1 MNHHRVIQVLNQ
13 LLPTIKEAG
22 SPKPVMLK
30 YAQDNNL
37 SPAQLEKMG
46 QVFNTA
52 KTLTFL
58 DRSPDRGA
66 SFDLLD
72 VPELVSEYSQWEP
85 QAKAASAPVPEHN
98 PLRFPGMKPMTR
110 LLDEDLEKA
119 ASDKQIEELSQ
130 WEKQARRKALD
141 RIQLELEDAEE
152 EWTQKQAQAR
162 KWARQQDALAD
173 IDPQDAALDLV
184 FNLGERLGKTAC
196 RWVWDLDPDVTQEQ
210 ANEKRAWDTGVA
222 QDRVRLEALD
232 RAVELIEGAQRV
244 AELRKSAMFLG
255 RSPRPPQDE
264 EVEAEW
270 VDNEGLSADD
280 FVNVDRGEWYTP
292 KGERF
297 RPDYEASYTT
307 SEKPKPGERGKEL
320 DAAADKARQIRLQDE
335 QDRDRETKR
344 DRESFDR
351 MTRGVD
357 QVLTPVD
364 KLMTGVIDA
373 SGVKD
378 KYRALTAP
386 PTQNR
391 AQQSLDTERLDTERS
406 LVLARLMQSDP
417 IISEADPD
425 TVQELYNSL
434 QEVSPEY
441 VRDPARLRMAL
452 REAVE
457 YGAVPIH
464 TLNELAQYRKTLA
477 EARGREGDIED
488 REYRI

>member
-184 FNLGERLGKTAC
+184 FNLGEHLGKTAC

-244 AELRKSAMFLG
+244 AELRKVASSLVYSANPDTNL
-255 RSPRPPQDE
+255 
-264 EVEAEW
+264 
-270 VDNEGLSADD
+270 
-280 FVNVDRGEWYTP
+280 
-292 KGERF
+292 
-297 RPDYEASYTT
+297 PDYEEEATQERRRQEEDSLLNNLEAAFST
-307 SEKPKPGERGKEL
+307 STKPPPKKE
-320 DAAADKARQIRLQDE
+320 E
-335 QDRDRETKR
+335 GTGDRYVEPEIDVT
-344 DRESFDR
+344 SL
-351 MTRGVD
+351 TRGVD
-357 QVLTPVD
+357 DWVTRTADKGRKIDPLSPIRSMRDNITTP
-364 KLMTGVIDA
+364 
-373 SGVKD
+373 
-378 KYRALTAP
+378 P
-386 PTQNR
+386 QQNKKQK
-391 AQQSLDTERLDTERS
+391 AVDTERRDTERS

-417 IISEADPD
+417 IISEADPE